1 VRRIVLLLLLACAL
15 AGACVGDARAGLTV
29 GVSDDSGKYSKDGGA
44 SFFGQLRAAGGTENA
59 IVVWWDA
66 KHPTQNPEQV
76 LVDAAVTHAQLAGVR
91 VVLDVYLRHA
101 KDYATNPQAPAQY
114 AAFLQGLAR
123 RYPGVRDFIVG
134 NEPNQPRFWQPQFGA
149 QGQQLSPAAYE
160 GSLAV
165 GYDALK
171 AVDPGIRVL
180 GFALSERGNDNPTA
194 RTNVSISPLRF
205 IAAAGA
211 AYRAS
216 GRAKPLMDAFAFHP
230 YPRNPLDPLA
240 RGLAWPNAG
249 ALDLARVKQGLWDA
263 FHGTAQKTVEDGLP
277 IAVTEVGWQVGI
289 PAGSIRAYTGQEN
302 VTTTSEANQASIYGE
317 LVQRYLCDAN
327 VSDLLFL
334 HLIDETSL
342 AGFQSGLIRAD
353 GTKRASYAAV
363 ESALA
368 ANGGRCAGAPSHWS
382 HATGVVGLTT
392 RFPAVSDAKTVG
404 DWSLNA
410 SAAEGAAY
418 RAVLVALGS
427 STPTPETIAAALAG
441 HGPAHVA
448 LSTAGKLRPGG
459 QSAIA
464 LPQHPVAAGR
474 YVYVLQLV
482 PVLAPERGQLVRS
495 AVFSLR

>member
-15 AGACVGDARAGLTV
+15 AGARAGDARAGLTV

-44 SFFGQLRAAGGTENA
+44 SFFTQLRTAGGSENA

-66 KHPTQNPEQV
+66 KHPTQNPEQA
-76 LVDAAVTHAQLAGVR
+76 LVDAAVAHADLAGVH
-91 VVLDVYLRHA
+91 VVLDIYLRHA
-101 KDYATNPQAPAQY
+101 KDYSTNPQAPAQY
-114 AAFLQGLAR
+114 AAFLQGLAH
-123 RYPGVRDFIVG
+123 RYPTVRDFIVG

-149 QGQQLSPAAYE
+149 KGQQLAPAAYE
-160 GSLAV
+160 SSLAA

-171 AVDPGIRVL
+171 AVDPKIRVL

-194 RTNVSISPLRF
+194 PTNVSISPLRF

-211 AYRAS
+211 AYKAS

-249 ALDLARVKQGLWDA
+249 ALDLARVKQALWDA
-263 FHGTAQKTVEDGLP
+263 FHGTAQKTVEEGLP

-289 PAGSIRAYTGQEN
+289 PASSIRSYTGQEN
-302 VTTTSEANQASIYGE
+302 VTTTSEANQATIYGE
-317 LVQRYLCDAN
+317 LVRRYLCDPE

-342 AGFQSGLIRAD
+342 AGFQSGLVRAD

-363 ESALA
+363 QSALA
-368 ANGGRCAGAPSHWS
+368 ANGGRCAGTPTHWT
-382 HATGVVGLTT
+382 HANGVVGLAT
-392 RFPAVSDAKTVG
+392 RFPAVSDARTVG

-410 SAAEGAAY
+410 SAAEGATY
-418 RAVLVALGS
+418 RAVLIALGT
-427 STPTPETIAAALAG
+427 STPTPETIASALAG
-441 HGPAHVA
+441 HGPARVA
-448 LSTAGKLRPGG
+448 LAASGKLRPGG
-459 QSAIA
+459 QTPIV
-464 LPQHPVAAGR
+464 LPQRPVATGR
-474 YVYVLQLV
+474 YVYALQVV
-482 PVLAPERGQLVRS
+482 PVLAPERAQLVLS
-495 AVFSLR
+495 SVFTLR